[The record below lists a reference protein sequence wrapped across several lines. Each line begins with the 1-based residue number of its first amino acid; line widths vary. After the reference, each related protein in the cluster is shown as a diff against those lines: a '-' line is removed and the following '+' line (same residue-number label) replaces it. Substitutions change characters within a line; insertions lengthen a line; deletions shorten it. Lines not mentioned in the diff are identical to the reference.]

1 MKDLRRLVSTV
12 VIVSFSLAALM
23 GIAALLSGGSF
34 GETEGR
40 ILLTTVVV
48 GTESVAMLCYLALVG
63 GRFAPVGGIGALVSL
78 VAFGLALYLTWAN
91 DIFDGDG
98 PWKLFGIAVTVAAS
112 LAQMSLLLALAG
124 KRDVGL
130 GLVATLLAIAVVAVM
145 IIVPIVSGGED
156 LGDGYWRAFGV
167 VAILDVLGTVVL
179 TAVGAFRRRTDDD
192 MEPKLLSAAVESRL
206 VDAAQARGM
215 SPSQLLSE
223 LLDSFITPR

>member
-12 VIVSFSLAALM
+12 VIVSFSIAALM

-40 ILLTTVVV
+40 ILLTTVIV
-48 GTESVAMLCYLALVG
+48 GTESVAMLCYLALAG
-63 GRFAPVGGIGALVSL
+63 TRFAFVGAIGAAVSL
-78 VAFGLALYLTWAN
+78 AAFGLALYLTWAD

-98 PWKLFGIAVTVAAS
+98 PWKLFGVALTIAAS
-112 LAQMSLLLALAG
+112 LAQTSLLLALAG
-124 KRDVGL
+124 KRGVGVGL
-130 GLVATLLAIAVVAVM
+130 GATLVAVTVVAAM
-145 IIVPIVSGGED
+145 IIVPITTGGED

-179 TAVGAFRRRTDDD
+179 TAIGAFRRRADDD
-192 MEPKLLSAAVESRL
+192 TEPKLLTAAVESRL
-206 VDAAQARGM
+206 VDAAQARGV

-223 LLDSFITPR
+223 LLDSFTPR